1 MLGVTFH
8 VSVSIRVG
16 CISKSIFLYLAQRT
30 FLFAQK
36 NRVYCDDGWKVMM
49 ISQEVSPSSLLS
61 PPTFPESQLT
71 HETILKCDYRSLAIL
86 EKLLH
91 VIASDSAYV
100 AKCNNFVI
108 SRARLSFYVS
118 KRRARER
125 YIVDCPM
132 SGTHS
137 SFTLIYPRALFDSIS
152 RHY

>member
-1 MLGVTFH
+1 
-8 VSVSIRVG
+8 
-16 CISKSIFLYLAQRT
+16 
-30 FLFAQK
+30 
-36 NRVYCDDGWKVMM
+36 MM

-108 SRARLSFYVS
+108 STASFSFYVS
-118 KRRARER
+118 KRGARER

-137 SFTLIYPRALFDSIS
+137 SFTLIFFTSTIRLNFSLLLSRISSHFPVNKSKIFALIEMGSGTLSI
-152 RHY
+152 

>member
-1 MLGVTFH
+1 
-8 VSVSIRVG
+8 
-16 CISKSIFLYLAQRT
+16 
-30 FLFAQK
+30 
-36 NRVYCDDGWKVMM
+36 MM

-125 YIVDCPM
+125 YILYCRLSYVR
-132 SGTHS
+132 HAFKLYIHLLS
-137 SFTLIYPRALFDSIS
+137 STIRLNLSSLLSRISSHFPVNKSKIFALIEMGSCTLSI
-152 RHY
+152 